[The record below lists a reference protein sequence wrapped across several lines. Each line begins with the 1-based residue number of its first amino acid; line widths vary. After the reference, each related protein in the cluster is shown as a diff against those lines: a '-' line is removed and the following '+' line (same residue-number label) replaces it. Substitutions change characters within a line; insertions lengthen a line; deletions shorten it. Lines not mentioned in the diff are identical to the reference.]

1 MMKTFTSRYDS
12 LRNEEEFVK
21 FTEIFD
27 KVLKRRGIERK
38 KYTRDLEDFF
48 CHVRI
53 SDQLRA
59 KDQLK
64 ELFGRI
70 RDLKKDNHELYQ
82 ISEEQQHIIDSLR
95 SELQEL
101 KKVKVFI
108 EAGSNEVSTRKGRCN
123 QDTKPS
129 VLL

>member
-1 MMKTFTSRYDS
+1 MKKTFTSRYDS
-12 LRNEEEFVK
+12 LRNEEEFGK

-101 KKVKVFI
+101 EKVKVFT
-108 EAGSNEVSTRKGRCN
+108 EAESNEVSTRKGRCN
-123 QDTKPS
+123 QETKPS

>member
-12 LRNEEEFVK
+12 LRNEEEFGK

-101 KKVKVFI
+101 KKVI

>member
-1 MMKTFTSRYDS
+1 MKKTFTSRYDS

-70 RDLKKDNHELYQ
+70 RDLKKDNHELY
-82 ISEEQQHIIDSLR
+82 EHIDSLR

-101 KKVKVFI
+101 EKVNVFT
-108 EAGSNEVSTRKGRCN
+108 EAESNEVSTRKGRCN
-123 QDTKPS
+123 QETKPS

>member
-1 MMKTFTSRYDS
+1 MKTFTSRYDS

-70 RDLKKDNHELYQ
+70 RDLKKDNHELYEQ
-82 ISEEQQHIIDSLR
+82 SEEQQHIIDSLR

-101 KKVKVFI
+101 KTVKVFI
-108 EAGSNEVSTRKGRCN
+108 EAESNEVSTRKGRCN

>member
-1 MMKTFTSRYDS
+1 MKKTFTSRYDS

-95 SELQEL
+95 LELQEL
-101 KKVKVFI
+101 EKVT

>member
-12 LRNEEEFVK
+12 LRNEEEFGK

-70 RDLKKDNHELYQ
+70 RDLKKDNHELYEQ
-82 ISEEQQHIIDSLR
+82 SEEQQHIIDSLR

-101 KKVKVFI
+101 KKVI